1 MTGEAMMIDSLT
13 SPFHTRYRLIA
24 IYAMLNLAAFSILR
38 AVLLISAWG
47 DVDHTFAGIIW
58 IFCAGFI
65 YDIVFNIYFSMF
77 FAFLLLAVP
86 NRFYTGKIFRY
97 ATFCFFF
104 AFICGLYF
112 VLIAEWLFFEEF
124 GTRFNFI
131 AVDYLIYS
139 REVVQNIMES
149 YPVGQLLSVV
159 GAISL
164 ATLYGIRNTLSGALR
179 VTESVSR
186 RLTLTAGIVVLVL
199 VSYAGMC
206 QSLREVPR
214 NNFVKELASSGPYQ
228 FVAAFRNNKLD
239 YSLYRQ
245 GSDNDLSGLLKNQV
259 GKNPELGQL
268 YDISRNIAP
277 GRDEK
282 RLNVILVSVE
292 SLSAKYFERFGN
304 SKKIT
309 PFMDQLFKDGL
320 LFTDF
325 YATGTRTDRGLEAIT
340 LSVPPT
346 PGRSIVK
353 RPDNDDYYSLGKVF
367 QDRGYDVSFLYGGIG
382 FFDNMNAFFSGN
394 GYNIVDQTDYTD
406 DEVTFKNAWG
416 VCDEDLYR
424 KAIRTANR
432 SFEEKKPFFFHIMTT
447 SNHRPYTYPE
457 GKIDIPSGT
466 NRSGAVK
473 YTDYALHQLMTE
485 AKAQPW
491 FDDTVFVVVADHCAN
506 SAGKVGLPI
515 EKYHIPLLVY
525 APKYIAPSEVDKI
538 ASQIDL
544 APTLLSLLDFRYESR
559 FFGSDIL
566 NDDFIERALIGNY
579 QKLGLYKDNDLV
591 ILSPGRKVEQML
603 DPEHNDSIIEKV
615 TTLTG
620 PVIEAMSWYQGG
632 DYVLRH
638 GLNRFG
644 KTGQRLAER
653 AKSQEAGS

>member
-1 MTGEAMMIDSLT
+1 MIIDRLT
-13 SPFHTRYRLIA
+13 NPFHTRYRLIA
-24 IYAMLNLAAFSILR
+24 IYALLNLTAFSILR
-38 AVLLISAWG
+38 GILMISVWG
-47 DVDHTFAGIIW
+47 DVGHSFSDVAW
-58 IFCAGFI
+58 IFFTGFL
-65 YDIVFNIYFSMF
+65 YDIVFNVYFSTF
-77 FAFLLLAVP
+77 FAILLLVIP
-86 NRFYTGKIFRY
+86 NRFYTGKVFRY
-97 ATFCFFF
+97 LTYCFFF
-104 AFICGLYF
+104 VFICGLWF
-112 VLIAEWLFFEEF
+112 VLTAEWIFFDEY

-139 REVVQNIMES
+139 REVVQNILES
-149 YPVGQLLSVV
+149 YPVGICLAAI
-159 GAISL
+159 GIISL
-164 ATLYGIRNTLSGALR
+164 TTLYSIRKQLSEALLIK
-179 VTESVSR
+179 ESVSR
-186 RLTLTAGIVVLVL
+186 RLTITAGIVVLAL
-199 VSYAGMC
+199 VSYAGMG
-206 QSLREVPR
+206 QSLREVPQ
-214 NNFVKELASSGPYQ
+214 NNYVRELASSGPYQ

-245 GSDNDLSGLLKNQV
+245 GNDNDLSGLLKNQV
-259 GKNPELGQL
+259 GKNQKLGGL
-268 YDISRNIAP
+268 YDISRDITP
-277 GRDEK
+277 GREEK

-309 PFMDQLFKDGL
+309 PFMNQLFKEGL
-320 LFTDF
+320 LFTNF

-353 RPDNDDYYSLGKVF
+353 RPDNADYYSLGKVF

-416 VCDEDLYR
+416 VCDEDLYH
-424 KAIRTANR
+424 KAIQTANR

-457 GKIDIPSGT
+457 EKIDIPSGT

-473 YTDYALHQLMTE
+473 YTDYAMRQFLTL
-485 AKAQPW
+485 AKGQPW
-491 FDDTVFVVVADHCAN
+491 FDDTVFVLVADHCAN

-515 EKYHIPLLVY
+515 EKYHIPFLIY
-525 APKYIAPSEVDKI
+525 SPKYIAPGEIDKI
-538 ASQIDL
+538 ASQIDI

-566 NDDFIERALIGNY
+566 NDDFVERALIGNY
-579 QKLGLYKDNDLV
+579 QKLGFYKDNELV
-591 ILSPGRKVEQML
+591 ILSPGQRVEQVL
-603 DPEHNDSIIEKV
+603 DPEHNDSIIEEIV
-615 TTLTG
+615 ALTA

-644 KTGQRLAER
+644 NTGQRLAER
-653 AKSQEAGS
+653 AKAEEAGS

>member
-1 MTGEAMMIDSLT
+1 MIINRFT
-13 SPFHTRYRLIA
+13 HPFHTRYRLIGIFA
-24 IYAMLNLAAFSILR
+24 ALNLAAFFILR
-38 AVLLISAWG
+38 GILLISAWG
-47 DVDHTFAGIIW
+47 DVGHTFADVAW

-65 YDIVFNIYFSMF
+65 YDIVFNVYFSIF
-77 FAFLLLAVP
+77 FAFLLLVVP

-97 ATFCFFF
+97 ATFLFFF
-104 AFICGLYF
+104 VFICGLYF

-139 REVVQNIMES
+139 REVVQNILES
-149 YPVGQLLSVV
+149 YPVGLLLAVIGMV
-159 GAISL
+159 SL
-164 ATLYGIRNTLSGALR
+164 ATLYGVKKYLTGALR
-179 VTESVSR
+179 VTESISQ
-186 RLTLTAGIVVLVL
+186 RLAMTAGLVVLAL
-199 VSYAGMC
+199 VSYAGMG
-206 QSLREVPR
+206 QSLREIPR

-245 GSDNDLSGLLKNQV
+245 GSDSNLSRVLKKEV
-259 GKNPELGQL
+259 GKNAELGQL
-268 YDISRNIAP
+268 YDISRDIAP
-277 GRDEK
+277 FGKEK
-282 RLNVILVSVE
+282 RLNVVLVSVE
-292 SLSAKYFERFGN
+292 SLSAKYFGRFGN
-304 SKKIT
+304 RQGIT

-320 LFTDF
+320 LFTEF

-353 RPDNDDYYSLGKVF
+353 RPNNADYYSLGKVF

-394 GYNIVDQTDYTD
+394 GYDIVDQTDFD
-406 DEVTFKNAWG
+406 NNEVTFQNAWG
-416 VCDEDLYR
+416 VCDEDLYH
-424 KAIRTANR
+424 KAIQTANR
-432 SFEEKKPFFFHIMTT
+432 SFEGKKPFFFHIMTT

-525 APKYIAPSEVDKI
+525 APKYIAPSEVGKI

-559 FFGSDIL
+559 FFGRNIL
-566 NDDFIERALIGNY
+566 TDDFVERSLIGNY
-579 QKLGLYKDNDLV
+579 QKLGLYKDNELV
-591 ILSPGRKVEQML
+591 ILSPGQKVERML
-603 DPEHNDSIIEKV
+603 DPKTNDSIIESI
-615 TTLTG
+615 TALTD

-632 DYVLRH
+632 YYVLKH

-644 KTGQRLAER
+644 ETRQKLAER